1 MPRSADDGSI
11 ADLHRA
17 QRAAKECARVAA
29 QLSEFAE
36 RLTVVVEPADMAE
49 YDVLI
54 GREAAALS
62 DRVEAFQRL
71 GLGAASI
78 DDEVEPRTG
87 GRRQQGP

>member
-1 MPRSADDGSI
+1 MPKSADDGSI

-17 QRAAKECARVAA
+17 RRAAKECERVAA

-36 RLTVVVEPADMAE
+36 RLSVVVEPADLVE

-62 DRVEAFQRL
+62 DRVVAFQRL
-71 GLGAASI
+71 GLGATSI
-78 DDEVEPRTG
+78 DDEVEPPTRGRGQG
-87 GRRQQGP
+87 GT